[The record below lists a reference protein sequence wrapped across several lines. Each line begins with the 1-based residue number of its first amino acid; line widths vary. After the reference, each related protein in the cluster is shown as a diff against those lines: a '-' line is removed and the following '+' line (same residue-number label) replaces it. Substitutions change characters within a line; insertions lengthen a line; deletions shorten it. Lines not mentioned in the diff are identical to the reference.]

1 MRATQTMNAE
11 EVVEKSDRTLH
22 VIMSSNL
29 GKVRYSVEA
38 AHLQFL
44 TAIRKICPGNPAD
57 YRPALP

>member
-1 MRATQTMNAE
+1 MNAE